1 MELSSLQIRSEYQ
14 QSGSS
19 QQLRDAASVILSC
32 PLACITFKLQ
42 KRALQGKLFHH
53 QHSGSHGVSRPQ
65 TIQFSCSHDHGLYN
79 LNGS

>member
-14 QSGSS
+14 QSGAS

-53 QHSGSHGVSRPQ
+53 QHSGSMVFQ
-65 TIQFSCSHDHGLYN
+65 GLRQ
-79 LNGS
+79 SSSAVVMIMACII